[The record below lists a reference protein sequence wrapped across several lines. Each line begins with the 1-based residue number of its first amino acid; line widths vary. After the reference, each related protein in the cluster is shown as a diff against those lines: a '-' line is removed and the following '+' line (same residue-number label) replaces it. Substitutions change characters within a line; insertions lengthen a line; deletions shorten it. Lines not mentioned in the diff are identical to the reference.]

1 MDYIEEFPERVTNQN
16 LDNEVNESNDEDENS
31 FTEEKKNLIIQKLTR
46 STDVSRTNS
55 DSLETLN
62 ILDCLR
68 YDKFFLIK

>member
-16 LDNEVNESNDEDENS
+16 QNNEMNESNDEDENS
-31 FTEEKKNLIIQKLTR
+31 FTEEKKNLILQKLTR
-46 STDVSRTNS
+46 STDDSRSNS

-68 YDKFFLIK
+68 